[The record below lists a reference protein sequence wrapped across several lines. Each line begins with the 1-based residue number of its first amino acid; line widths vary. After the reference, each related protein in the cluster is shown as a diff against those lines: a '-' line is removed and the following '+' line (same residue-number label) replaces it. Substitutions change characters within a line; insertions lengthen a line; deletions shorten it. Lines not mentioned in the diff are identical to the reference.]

1 MRFTDPYAAFSP
13 RRERAFTQRPRFVAI
28 ISAALQAADPS
39 MTPEAA
45 KDEAKALWKVRNRKG
60 SS

>member
-13 RRERAFTQRPRFVAI
+13 RRERAFTQRPRFIAA

-39 MTPEAA
+39 MTEGEA
-45 KDEAKALWKVRNRKG
+45 KEEAKALWKVRNRKE
-60 SS
+60 S